1 MSSRLK
7 LPVNLKKSIKKLVF
21 SCRRRWLPL
30 SLACLFL
37 FLSFFPIPF
46 PKIFFSTASNNS
58 LPTALIDP
66 VNAQTTPALCATP
79 GKDGVGAPA
88 GAVNTYYPGTATVA
102 AGSTSIPVG
111 AKDVNGSATDISAG
125 DLLLVIQMQDAV
137 IDSTNTD
144 AYGDGVGGDVPP
156 LVAGGI
162 QPTNGASGFISGTA
176 GRYEYVVA
184 TGPVS
189 AGSVPIKGTN
199 ASGLINTYFSSAA
212 TGVQGKQTYQV
223 VRVPQYST
231 STLGS
236 ATSPY
241 WNGSTGGI
249 VAFDVAGNLD
259 LTGTIN
265 VDGKGFRGGGG
276 RLLTGAVGGLA
287 NTDFRTLSTDGA
299 NGSKAEGIAGTPRFV
314 IDPST
319 LTLVDNTTEG
329 YPNGSY
335 GRGSPGNAGGGS
347 TDGDPNNSPN
357 GNDENSGAGGGSNGG
372 FGGIGGRTWNSNLPS
387 GGFGGKPFPAASNL
401 LVLGGGGGAGT
412 TNNGSFSPPNTD
424 TSASGLYSSG
434 ASGGGMVM
442 LRTNTVSGT
451 GAISANGSNAR
462 NVTRDGGGGGGAG
475 GSVLVS
481 ALSNNLAGLTVNVR
495 GGKGGDAIFAAPH
508 GPGGGGGGG
517 VVVASPGAT
526 INRQG
531 GAAGIT
537 GNGGPDPNNAAL
549 AGEGSSIPIPLASI
563 PGASSGALCSAP
575 APSAIG
581 ALTGCDGGLLPDYSG
596 FSIGLYE
603 LLNSTGGIGSPLS
616 LTSTTPSNQ
625 TSSNKI
631 VGVSP
636 NSYNANPFFFTNSD
650 LGKYNFLLDPSR
662 GQLDPGREFV
672 LSVKPPTSSTLSGR
686 QIKITI
692 NSRIGNTV
700 NYTATSLDGSPV
712 AANNS
717 ATSVNGTITISN
729 SSSVSLP
736 LAVFSLSVNICDTQA
751 IQILKTGDRA
761 AAEPGDIVVYRLAI
775 RNLSSTTISQ
785 PVITDNLPLGFQ
797 FVSNSLRAELNGA
810 SVSVTVDRNGRSLT
824 FRPNVTLPPASSNLA
839 LNIVYAAEV
848 TNDAIRGN
856 GINQAS
862 VSGVRAD
869 NQQVVR
875 DGPVTYQ
882 LRIRPGILSDC
893 GTLLG
898 RVFIDKN
905 FDGEQQPGEPGVP
918 NAVIYMDDG
927 TRIVTDANGLYSLSS
942 VLSGNRTLAIDLTSV
957 PGYTLAPNLYFIERN
972 SQSRLVKLAPGGLGR
987 VNFALTPASR
997 GINNTQQGDSK

>member
-1 MSSRLK
+1 MSSRSK
-7 LPVNLKKSIKKLVF
+7 LPINLQKHIKKIIF
-21 SCRRRWLPL
+21 SCRRRWLPI

-37 FLSFFPIPF
+37 FLSLFPIPF
-46 PKIFFSTASNNS
+46 PKIFFSTSSNNN
-58 LPTALIDP
+58 LPTSLISP
-66 VNAQTTPALCATP
+66 VNAQTAALCATP

-88 GAVNTYYPGTATVA
+88 GVVNTYYPGTATVA

-111 AKDVNGSATDISAG
+111 AKDPSGAATDISAG
-125 DLLLVIQMQDAV
+125 DLLLIIQMQDAV

-144 AYGDGVGGDVPP
+144 AYGDGVGGDVPA
-156 LVAGGI
+156 LAVGGT
-162 QPTNGASGFISGTA
+162 QPTNGASGFTSGTA

-184 TGPVS
+184 NGPVS
-189 AGSVPIKGTN
+189 AGSVPIRGTN
-199 ASGLINTYFSSAA
+199 ALGLINTYSSAA
-212 TGVQGKQTYQV
+212 ATAAQGKQTYQV

-241 WNGSTGGI
+241 WNGNTGGI
-249 VAFDVAGNLD
+249 VVFDVAGNLD
-259 LTGTIN
+259 LTGSVN
-265 VDGKGFRGGGG
+265 VDGRGFRGGGG
-276 RLLTGAVGGLA
+276 RQLNGGVGL
-287 NTDFRTLSTDGA
+287 NTDYRTLATVST
-299 NGSKAEGIAGTPRFV
+299 NGSKAEGIAGTPRFL
-314 IDPST
+314 IDQAT
-319 LTLVDNTTEG
+319 LALIDNGILNEG

-347 TDGDPNNSPN
+347 TDGNPPNN
-357 GNDENSGAGGGSNGG
+357 DQNSGGGGGSNGG
-372 FGGIGGRTWNSNLPS
+372 FGGIGGRAWNSNLPT

-412 TNNGSFSPPNTD
+412 TNNATG
-424 TSASGLYSSG
+424 ALAGLSSSG
-434 ASGGGMVM
+434 ASGGGLVM

-451 GAISANGSNAR
+451 GTINANGSSAI
-462 NVTRDGGGGGGAG
+462 NVLNDGGGGGGAG

-517 VVVASPGAT
+517 VVVASAGVT

-537 GNGGPDPNNAAL
+537 GNGGADPSNAAL
-549 AGEGSSIPIPLASI
+549 AGEGSTIPIPLDTI
-563 PGASSGALCSAP
+563 PGASSGAICSLPAP
-575 APSAIG
+575 APSPSG
-581 ALTGCDGGLLPDYSG
+581 TLTSCDGVLLPDYSG
-596 FSIGLYE
+596 FSVGLYE
-603 LLNSTGGIGSPLS
+603 LLNSTGGIGSALS
-616 LTSTTPSNQ
+616 LTSTTPSDQ
-625 TSSNKI
+625 TLSNKV

-650 LGKYNFLLDPSR
+650 QGKYNFLLDPSR
-662 GQLDPGREFV
+662 GQVDPGREFV
-672 LSVKPPTSSTLSGR
+672 LAIKTPSNSTLSGR

-692 NSRIGNTV
+692 NSRIGNSVT
-700 NYTATSLDGSPV
+700 YTATSLDGNPIS
-712 AANNS
+712 ASNS
-717 ATSVNGTITISN
+717 ATSVNGTIVITN
-729 SSSVSLP
+729 SSSVSL
-736 LAVFSLSVNICDTQA
+736 AVFSLAINICDTQA

-775 RNLSSTTISQ
+775 RNLSSTPINQ

-797 FVSNSLRAELNGA
+797 FVSNSLKAELNGA
-810 SVSVTVDRNGRSLT
+810 SVAVAVERSGRNLT
-824 FRPNVTLPPASSNLA
+824 FRPNVTLPVASSNLS

-862 VSGVRAD
+862 VSGVRAN

-927 TRIVTDANGLYSLSS
+927 TRILTDANGLYSLGS
-942 VLSGNRTLAIDLTSV
+942 VLSGSRTMVIDLTSV
-957 PGYTLAPNLYFIERN
+957 PGYTIAPNLYFIERN
-972 SQSRLVKLAPGGLGR
+972 SQSRLVRLAPGGLGR
-987 VNFALTPASR
+987 VNFALTPAAR